1 MSRGNLSKTSLL
13 TFLENLQ
20 NLIHNPFRKIFP
32 MDDNLK
38 EAIVN
43 WCWNTEKHLNEA
55 RRLKKEKIRLPSV
68 FWKERRW
75 QKKTQFLIAKI
86 WKELHKA
93 EPDTMEGTPENYF
106 HSGLMCENTF
116 LDAIPD

>member
-1 MSRGNLSKTSLL
+1 M
-13 TFLENLQ
+13 TFLEVDQ
-20 NLIHNPFRKIFP
+20 NHSHNPFRKTFP

-68 FWKERRW
+68 FHKERRW
-75 QKKTQFLIAKI
+75 EKQTQFLIAKI

-106 HSGLMCENTF
+106 HSGLMCGNTF